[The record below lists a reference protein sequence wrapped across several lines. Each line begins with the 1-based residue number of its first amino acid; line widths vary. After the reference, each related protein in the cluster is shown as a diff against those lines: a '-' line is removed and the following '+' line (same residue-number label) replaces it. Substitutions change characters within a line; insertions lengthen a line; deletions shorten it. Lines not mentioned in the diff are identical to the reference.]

1 MCHLFI
7 VGRFVCRLFL
17 CLPSHYRGALWI
29 GNGKVA
35 GLNTHIAWRIEGI
48 NRIIVINIVKS
59 KLITVQWRKGLEDR
73 AQCARKNYFPFPT
86 SIFSSYVQWTSQ
98 TRMLA
103 CFRRKKKEKWLAKRK
118 FILICFRRMTTT
130 ATTMT
135 TTTTTEKYG
144 ALEYK
149 KRRMCCHSQGN
160 DTTIF
165 MYYAENLHSL
175 RLGFKTFY
183 KWEREGER
191 ERAWDARRKKRTRW
205 IARAVE
211 SSMKSYGFKLQQTNQ
226 CKTIEQAR
234 SGVEMRC
241 RWASKCI
248 GKPSRVRM
256 IWIVWKG
263 WAFAVHSRWN
273 WLQQIWLWM
282 GIFRVFSCTSCV
294 SLLFCLHTSAAN
306 QAL

>member
-17 CLPSHYRGALWI
+17 CLPSHCRGALWI

-35 GLNTHIAWRIEGI
+35 GLNIHTHTHCMAHWRNKSHHRHQHRQIQAHHRTVAK
-48 NRIIVINIVKS
+48 RIGRQSTVCAEELFPISHINIF
-59 KLITVQWRKGLEDR
+59 LL
-73 AQCARKNYFPFPT
+73 CAMNGPNAN
-86 SIFSSYVQWTSQ
+86 
-98 TRMLA
+98 A
-103 CFRRKKKEKWLAKRK
+103 CMFLKEKKKEKWLAKRK

-135 TTTTTEKYG
+135 TITTKKYG
-144 ALEYK
+144 ALEHK

-183 KWEREGER
+183 KWESERER
-191 ERAWDARRKKRTRW
+191 ERAWDVRRRKRARW
-205 IARAVE
+205 IARTVK

-226 CKTIEQAR
+226 CKTIE
-234 SGVEMRC
+234 
-241 RWASKCI
+241 
-248 GKPSRVRM
+248 
-256 IWIVWKG
+256 
-263 WAFAVHSRWN
+263 
-273 WLQQIWLWM
+273 
-282 GIFRVFSCTSCV
+282 
-294 SLLFCLHTSAAN
+294 
-306 QAL
+306 